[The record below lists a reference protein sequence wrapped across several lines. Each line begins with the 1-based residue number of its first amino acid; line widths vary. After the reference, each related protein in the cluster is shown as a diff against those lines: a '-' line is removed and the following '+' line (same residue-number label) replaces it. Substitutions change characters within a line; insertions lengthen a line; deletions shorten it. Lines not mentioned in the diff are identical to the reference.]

1 MLVPPIARRSL
12 ILNLTVIK
20 IVMEY
25 VLDQHDDSRKK
36 ANNLLPK

>member
-12 ILNLTVIK
+12 ILNLIVIK
-20 IVMEY
+20 IVMKC
-25 VLDQHDDSRKK
+25 VLGQHDDSRKK